1 MYLSEENADRKPV
14 EEQKIEVKAKSVKS
28 SDGKEPGAQG
38 DSPEAAKEK
47 PAESHDRGYSRGGG
61 YSGGRYSGSRGDGES
76 RYLSN
81 DEKLKI
87 YKKQSEERLLDIK
100 RSREA
105 KIGKKRIR

>member
-1 MYLSEENADRKPV
+1 MSEENAEKKPV
-14 EEQKIEVKAKSVKS
+14 EEPKVEVKVKSVKT
-28 SDGKEPGAQG
+28 SDGKEPAQG

-47 PAESHDRGYSRGGG
+47 PAESHDRGYQRGGF
-61 YSGGRYSGSRGDGES
+61 SGGRYSGSRGDGES

>member
-1 MYLSEENADRKPV
+1 VYLSEENADKKPV
-14 EEQKIEVKAKSVKS
+14 EEQKVEVKAKLVKS
-28 SDGKEPGAQG
+28 SDGKEPAHA
-38 DSPEAAKEK
+38 DNPEAAKEK